1 MPHHMNKR
9 ALIADIA
16 TRGNINGRYEELTC
30 MNFDSVSGERVG
42 VLSLVFKGKDLLLD
56 KPIAIKFMDPD
67 RLSDDYRVDCF
78 HREPEILKRLE
89 GKRRCL
95 QLVADIATYDLVQKF
110 PGMPPIKLP
119 CKFFVLD
126 YLDKEIEHYFKSQQ
140 DFDAYEKLT
149 IFHKMVLAVGAIHD
163 RHIHHRDLK
172 PDNMRAYLERGEEI
186 TVVIIDFGTAAHA
199 MSESLKSR
207 SEYIKE
213 VGAPYF
219 ASPEARMGFSGERS
233 LGCATDIYAL
243 GCMLHGLFNPYPVLH
258 KQLTHE
264 YLVAMSAIN
273 LEMTSCKSIKE
284 RYQKWRE
291 VVPRFRH
298 MLRPPPL
305 DGPGHTLPGSI
316 RDIMTRLYLSMM
328 EFDFD
333 RREYNLQKILQQIN
347 IARKVL
353 LNSKSAIRDLERKKQ
368 LRAARQEK
376 ALARQDRGKQIEQKP
391 GEVQC

>member
-1 MPHHMNKR
+1 MPHNMNKR
-9 ALIADIA
+9 ALIEDIKSK
-16 TRGNINGRYEELTC
+16 GNIVGRYEELTC
-30 MNFDSVSGERVG
+30 MNFDIASGERTG
-42 VLSLVFKGKDLLLD
+42 VLSLVFKGKDILLD
-56 KPIAIKFMDPD
+56 KPVAIKFMDPD

-78 HREPEILKRLE
+78 HREPEILKRLD

-95 QLVADIATYDLVQKF
+95 QLVADIATHDLVQTF

-119 CKFFVLD
+119 CKFFVLGW
-126 YLDKEIEHYFKSQQ
+126 LNQEIEHYFKNQQ

-149 IFHKMVLAVGAIHD
+149 IFHKMVLAVAAIHD

-172 PDNMRAYLERGEEI
+172 PDNMRAFIERDGKM

-199 MSESLKSR
+199 LSESLKHR
-207 SEYIKE
+207 NIYDAA

-243 GCMLHGLFNPYPVLH
+243 GCMLHGLFNLYPVLH
-258 KQLTHE
+258 KQLTPE
-264 YLVAMSAIN
+264 YRLALSAIN
-273 LEMTSCKSIKE
+273 LEMTACKSIKE

-298 MLRPPPL
+298 MLQPPPL
-305 DGPGHTLPGSI
+305 EGPGHTLPGSI
-316 RDIMTRLYLSMM
+316 GQVMSRLYLNMM

-333 RREYNLQKILQQIN
+333 RREANLQKILHQIN
-347 IARKVL
+347 IARKIL
-353 LNSKSAIRDLERKKQ
+353 LNSKASIRDLERRKQ
-368 LRAARQEK
+368 IRSARQEK
-376 ALARQDRGKQIEQKP
+376 AQAQKVHVKQIGQKT
-391 GEVQC
+391 GAVQC